1 MLKPLIATKA
11 INPISRGLFTAAKN
25 SVGRVKESTQQI
37 TKGLNKD
44 QKFPMN
50 YVEFFGSKKTVKIL
64 RKNLKSVRDS
74 LTSTFGFVS
83 TLTKTVGG
91 LFKKLG
97 PGGLFG
103 SLVGTIGATI
113 FGGIFGKVLLVT
125 LATLALGGIGALLV
139 KNAPEFFK
147 FLRSNIA
154 NLRPIVEEI
163 VGDFALGRLTKP
175 GDLEQ
180 ARILDEDVSLRAER
194 ILENDPNKDDPKLAK
209 TPDVAYKEALNETIT
224 VINKDIVTLEQ
235 EKVKAIK
242 EGKPTDEIDGA
253 IAALKRDKNYL
264 KTGKIASKDPK
275 DVVTRT
281 MFRRMFDIDPQPG
294 TGFTG
299 YGGMSKEQRLDR
311 LNQIMRDNDLAKL
324 KFEAMR
330 SGSFANDASEDRLK
344 FNLDLLNAIKAK
356 ENKQEFSVDD
366 LQSDALRDKTLI
378 DANKAILK
386 QFNETYLKINQ
397 SPNKQSN
404 VNIINKSGS
413 GNKRGSGVN
422 SGEKIV
428 GDGAEGGTLSMK
440 FLSALNE
447 DLAMERS
454 LSKSV
459 LSVYM

>member
-1 MLKPLIATKA
+1 MLKPLIATKVV
-11 INPISRGLFTAAKN
+11 NPISRGLFTAAKN
-25 SVGRVKESTQQI
+25 SVGRVQESTQQI

-103 SLVGTIGATI
+103 SLVGTIGASI
-113 FGGIFGKVLLVT
+113 FGGIFGKLLLVT
-125 LATLALGGIGALLV
+125 LAGLALGGIGFFLV
-139 KNAPEFFK
+139 RNAGQFFK
-147 FLRSNIA
+147 FLRDNIA
-154 NLRPIVEEI
+154 NLRPIVEDI
-163 VGDFALGRLTKP
+163 VKDFTLGRFTRS

-180 ARILDEDVSLRAER
+180 ARELDEQVSLRAEK

-224 VINKDIVTLEQ
+224 VINKDIVTLKQ

-242 EGKPTDEIDGA
+242 EGKSTDEIDGA
-253 IAALKRDKNYL
+253 IASLERDKNYL
-264 KTGKIASKDPK
+264 KTGKIESKDTA
-275 DVVTRT
+275 DNIART
-281 MFRRMFDIDPQPG
+281 LLSRMFGFDLQPG
-294 TGFTG
+294 TGFTD
-299 YGGMSKEQRLDR
+299 YSSMDKEQRLDR

-330 SGSFANDASEDRLK
+330 SGSFAGSASDDRRR

-356 ENKQEFSVDD
+356 ENKQEFGVGD
-366 LQSDALRDKTLI
+366 LQSDSLSNEDLI
-378 DANKAILK
+378 NANKAILK
-386 QFNETYLKINQ
+386 EFNETYIKINQ

-404 VNIINKSGS
+404 VNVINKSGE
-413 GNKRGSGVN
+413 NTRGSGVN

-428 GDGAEGGTLSMK
+428 GDGAEGGTLGFS

-447 DLAMERS
+447 DLAMERNT
-454 LSKSV
+454 SKNI
-459 LSVYM
+459 LNVYM

>member
-139 KNAPEFFK
+139 RNAPQFFK
-147 FLRSNIA
+147 FLRDNIA
-154 NLRPIVEEI
+154 NLRPIVEDI
-163 VGDFALGRLTKP
+163 VKDFTLGRFTRS

-180 ARILDEDVSLRAER
+180 ARELDEQVSLRAER

-224 VINKDIVTLEQ
+224 VINKDIVTLKQ

-242 EGKPTDEIDGA
+242 EGKPTQEIDGA
-253 IAALKRDKNYL
+253 IAALERDKNYL
-264 KTGKIASKDPK
+264 KTGKIESKDTTD
-275 DVVTRT
+275 DVART
-281 MFRRMFDIDPQPG
+281 LLSRMFGFDLQPG
-294 TGFTG
+294 TGFTD
-299 YGGMSKEQRLDR
+299 YSSMDKEKRLDR
-311 LNQIMRDNDLAKL
+311 LNQVMRDNDLAKL

-330 SGSFANDASEDRLK
+330 SGSFSGSASEDRLK

-356 ENKQEFSVDD
+356 ENKQEFGVGD
-366 LQSDALRDKTLI
+366 LQSDALTNKTLI

-386 QFNETYLKINQ
+386 EFNETYLKINQ

-404 VNIINKSGS
+404 VNVINK
-413 GNKRGSGVN
+413 VN
-422 SGEKIV
+422 PKQFDNRKEPEKIV

-440 FLSALNE
+440 FLSPLNE
-447 DLAMERS
+447 DLAMERNT
-454 LSKSV
+454 SKSV
-459 LSVYM
+459 LNVYM

>member
-1 MLKPLIATKA
+1 MLKPLIATKS

-139 KNAPEFFK
+139 RNAPEFFK

-175 GDLEQ
+175 GDVEQ
-180 ARILDEDVSLRAER
+180 ARELDKQVSLRAEE
-194 ILENDPNKDDPKLAK
+194 IIEKDPDID
-209 TPDVAYKEALNETIT
+209 PDVAYKRALNQTIG
-224 VINKDIVTLEQ
+224 VIDNDIAQLQKDKNQAKTPQ
-235 EKVKAIK
+235 EKS
-242 EGKPTDEIDGA
+242 TIDDA

-264 KTGKIASKDPK
+264 RTGKIASKDAT
-275 DVVTRT
+275 DALTRRLLT
-281 MFRRMFDIDPQPG
+281 SMFGIDPQG
-294 TGFTG
+294 GVGFTG
-299 YGGMSKEQRLDR
+299 YSGMSKEQRLDR
-311 LNQIMRDNDLAKL
+311 LNQVMRDNDLAKL
-324 KFEAMR
+324 KAESMR
-330 SGSFANDASEDRLK
+330 SGSFAGSASGDRLR

-356 ENKQEFSVDD
+356 ENKQEFGVGD
-366 LQSDALRDKTLI
+366 LQSDALTNKTLI

-386 QFNETYLKINQ
+386 EFNETYLKINQ

-404 VNIINKSGS
+404 VNVINK
-413 GNKRGSGVN
+413 VN
-422 SGEKIV
+422 PKQFDNRKEPEKIV

-440 FLSALNE
+440 FLSPLNE
-447 DLAMERS
+447 DLAMERT

-459 LSVYM
+459 LNVYM

>member
-1 MLKPLIATKA
+1 MLKPLIATKS

-139 KNAPEFFK
+139 RNAPQFFK
-147 FLRSNIA
+147 FLRDNIA
-154 NLRPIVEEI
+154 NLRPIVEQI
-163 VGDFALGRLTKP
+163 VGDFALSNFTKP
-175 GDLEQ
+175 GDVEQ
-180 ARILDEDVSLRAER
+180 ARELDKQVSLRADKIIEK
-194 ILENDPNKDDPKLAK
+194 DPDID
-209 TPDVAYKEALNETIT
+209 PDVAYKRALNQTIG
-224 VINKDIVTLEQ
+224 VIDKDIAQLQKDKNQAKTPQ
-235 EKVKAIK
+235 EKSN
-242 EGKPTDEIDGA
+242 IDGA

-264 KTGKIASKDPK
+264 RTGKVASEDASDAIARNLL
-275 DVVTRT
+275 TR
-281 MFRRMFDIDPQPG
+281 MLGIDPQG
-294 TGFTG
+294 GVGFSG
-299 YGGMSKEQRLDR
+299 YNNLSKEQRLDR
-311 LNQIMRDNDLAKL
+311 LNQVMRDNDLAKL

-330 SGSFANDASEDRLK
+330 SGSFAGTASNDRLR
-344 FNLDLLNAIKAK
+344 FNSDLLNAIKAK
-356 ENKQEFSVDD
+356 ENKQEFGVGN
-366 LQSDALRDKTLI
+366 LQSDALSNETLI
-378 DANKAILK
+378 KANRAILK
-386 QFNETYLKINQ
+386 EFNETYLKINQ

-404 VNIINKSGS
+404 VNVINKSG
-413 GNKRGSGVN
+413 GNTIGSGVN

-428 GDGAEGGTLSMK
+428 GDGADGGTLSMK
-440 FLSALNE
+440 FLSPLND
-447 DLAMERS
+447 DLAMERT

-459 LSVYM
+459 LNVYM